1 MPMLGHEGERDP
13 VDTRLAL
20 KLYEEYKTFF
30 AHAERHRRWN
40 VFDDI
45 PWDQVRKDVP
55 EELAVVA
62 ETFMAV
68 EAYLPDYVAGGLA
81 VVRPYMGSLWFQ
93 TNWGYEESKHALSLQ
108 EYLLRSGA
116 RTDEQMVD
124 LQNKLW
130 AGKRWTPLFK
140 SGRQMT
146 IYGSIQEQATFVF
159 YVRQRERAK
168 ELGHDALAHIF
179 DLIARDEVAHTKF
192 YQGVVKVLLEEDREG
207 TLRDLALVSK
217 DFKMPAYDLV
227 PDYDQRVL
235 VMRDL
240 AGMDRDMFFQKVY
253 FPVLKGI
260 GVTRNDVVQAM
271 ARQRRE
277 QEATAP
283 SAE

>member
-168 ELGHDALAHIF
+168 ELGHDALVHIF